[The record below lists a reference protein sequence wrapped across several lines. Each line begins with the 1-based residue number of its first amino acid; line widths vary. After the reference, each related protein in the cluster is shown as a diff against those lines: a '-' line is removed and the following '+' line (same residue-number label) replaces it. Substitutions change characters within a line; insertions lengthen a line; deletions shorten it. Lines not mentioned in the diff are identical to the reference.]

1 MSVAIQGRGERTERG
16 EDREMDA
23 GTTPEACRLSRRRPF
38 LRWLVAVLL
47 LITGLLAGLM
57 FVAAATAD
65 RFYASRI
72 VAWREADFHDFE
84 KFPSRPVP
92 AGPKAFSFEPAPENP
107 PEYLRTVTYRR
118 DAPEPATPRESM
130 ATALDSVEGREV
142 TEPLDKF
149 LADTGTTA
157 FLVVQ
162 DDALV
167 YEGYFDGHDRTSTQ
181 TSFSVAKSFVSALV
195 GIAIEE
201 GHIGS
206 VDDPVTKYIPEL
218 KGQKANEITIRHLL
232 TMSSGL
238 EYSGEGDG
246 GGPLGDDAKTYYDPN
261 LRELALTV
269 KPEVEP
275 GTQWEYNNYHP
286 LLLGMILERATDR
299 PVATYLSQKLWQPL
313 GMEADG
319 SWSLD
324 SEASGFEKMESG
336 INGRAIDFAK
346 FGRLYLNRGEWDGE
360 QVVPAGW
367 VEQSTRVDTATDPAD
382 FYQYF
387 WWVDVVEPERG
398 RFLARGNLGQYIYV
412 APDKDLVIV
421 RMGEGFGYDE
431 RWPEVLRSIADKAP
445 S

>member
-1 MSVAIQGRGERTERG
+1 MLRKRSVKRLAIV
-16 EDREMDA
+16 
-23 GTTPEACRLSRRRPF
+23 F
-38 LRWLVAVLL
+38 LLIAILL
-47 LITGLLAGLM
+47 LGLM
-57 FVAAATAD
+57 AAAAATAD

-72 VAWREADFHDFE
+72 VAWREADFRDFE
-84 KFPSRPVP
+84 RFPSRPVP
-92 AGPKAFSFEPAPENP
+92 AGPKAFSFEPAPQDP
-107 PEYLRTVTYRR
+107 PEYLRTVTYHQ

-130 ATALDSVEGREV
+130 ATALDSVGGTEV
-142 TEPLDKF
+142 TEPLHRF
-149 LADTGTTA
+149 LAETGTTA
-157 FLVVQ
+157 FLVIR
-162 DDALV
+162 DDTLL
-167 YEGYFDGHDRTSTQ
+167 YEGYFNAYDRTSTQ

-195 GIAIEE
+195 GIAIRE

-206 VDDPVTKYIPEL
+206 VDDPVTEYIPEL
-218 KGQKANEITIRHLL
+218 EGQGMDKVTIRHLL

-238 EYSGEGDG
+238 EYSGEGGG

-269 KPEVEP
+269 EPEVEP
-275 GTQWEYNNYHP
+275 GTRWEYNNYHP

-299 PVATYLSQKLWQPL
+299 PVATYLSQKLWRPL

-336 INGRAIDFAK
+336 INAKAIDFAK
-346 FGRLYLNRGEWDGE
+346 FGRLYLNRGEWNGE
-360 QVVPAGW
+360 QVVPASW
-367 VEQSTRVDTATDPAD
+367 VEQSTRVDTTSDPAN

-398 RFLARGNLGQYIYV
+398 RFLARGNLGQYVYL

-421 RMGEGFGYDE
+421 RMGESFGYNH
-431 RWPEVLRSIADKAP
+431 WPEVLRSIADKAP
-445 S
+445 A

>member
-1 MSVAIQGRGERTERG
+1 MLRKRILK
-16 EDREMDA
+16 
-23 GTTPEACRLSRRRPF
+23 RLIVPF
-38 LRWLVAVLL
+38 LLIAILLLGLVAA
-47 LITGLLAGLM
+47 T
-57 FVAAATAD
+57 AATAD

-84 KFPSRPVP
+84 RFPSRRVP
-92 AGPKAFSFEPAPENP
+92 AGSKAFSFEPAPQNP
-107 PEYLRTVTYRR
+107 PEYLRTITYHQ
-118 DAPEPATPRESM
+118 DAPEPAAPRESM
-130 ATALDSVEGREV
+130 ATALDSVGGTEV
-142 TEPLDKF
+142 TEPLEEF
-149 LADTGTTA
+149 LTDTDTSA
-157 FLVVQ
+157 FLVMR
-162 DDALV
+162 DDTLL
-167 YEGYFDGHDRTSTQ
+167 YEGYFNGYDRGSTQ

-195 GIAIEE
+195 GIAIRE

-206 VDDPVTKYIPEL
+206 VDDPVTEYIPEL
-218 KGQKANEITIRHLL
+218 EGQGMDRVTIRHLL

-269 KPEVEP
+269 EPEVEP
-275 GTQWEYNNYHP
+275 GTRWEYNNYHP
-286 LLLGMILERATDR
+286 LLLGMVLERATDR
-299 PVATYLSQKLWQPL
+299 PVSTYLSQKVWQPL

-346 FGRLYLNRGEWDGE
+346 FGRLYLNRGEWNGE
-360 QVVPAGW
+360 QVVPASW
-367 VEQSTRVDTATDPAD
+367 VEESTRVDKANAPAD

-445 S
+445 SGVIVGNDPAEREE